1 MKNLHKYFAA
11 TLFSLSLVACSAKP
25 PATPSPSASA
35 SAPASA
41 PASASPSSSNTSSA
55 DNSTGDEWHNQ
66 CIADF
71 AKDSHGVDITKVSM
85 LCDCL
90 ERIETKDANA
100 DAKATYQED
109 PQAAQ
114 ECAKN
119 LGLEYK

>member
-1 MKNLHKYFAA
+1 ML
-11 TLFSLSLVACSAKP
+11 ACSAKP

-90 ERIETKDANA
+90 ERIETKDASA
-100 DAKATYQED
+100 DAKNTYKED